1 MGWCLLFSGHWAA
14 SGPAEAV
21 LAHYTLTYTWHTHSL
36 FPCLPALDVFLART
50 IRQEHIKDEGI
61 SWEGAVEALTR
72 SIG

>member
-1 MGWCLLFSGHWAA
+1 MKQRLLFSGLWAA

-21 LAHYTLTYTWHTHSL
+21 LAHLHCL
-36 FPCLPALDVFLART
+36 FPCLPALDMFLART
-50 IRQEHIKDEGI
+50 IRQEHVKDEVI

>member
-1 MGWCLLFSGHWAA
+1 M
-14 SGPAEAV
+14 PAEAV
-21 LAHYTLTYTWHTHSL
+21 LAHLHCL

-50 IRQEHIKDEGI
+50 ARQEHVKDERI